1 MKKDI
6 KKYKKHFCV
15 CDGGANIL
23 DLMMEWVPFKLYPLG
38 QVLYVYILF
47 YLKVIYEKLRKLQ

>member
-15 CDGGANIL
+15 YDGGANIL
-23 DLMMEWVPFKLYPLG
+23 DLMMECLSG
-38 QVLYVYILF
+38 CTH
-47 YLKVIYEKLRKLQ
+47 